1 MEYQYSLSPIVRLNV
16 IVKYS
21 MNNFLHQFE
30 VQTKQSVALNTT
42 NSIKIKRKP
51 SINIL
56 VLSVLKKKKINTH
69 SNAYVDNNR
78 KNVLQQQT
86 MKTAHGWDWTQF
98 ADNIQKKENRISFI
112 DIITQNLAPIYYE
125 NTCK

>member
-56 VLSVLKKKKINTH
+56 VLSVFKKKK
-69 SNAYVDNNR
+69 
-78 KNVLQQQT
+78 
-86 MKTAHGWDWTQF
+86 
-98 ADNIQKKENRISFI
+98 
-112 DIITQNLAPIYYE
+112 
-125 NTCK
+125 

>member
-1 MEYQYSLSPIVRLNV
+1 MKEYQYGLSAIVRLNV

-21 MNNFLHQFE
+21 MNNFFHQFE
-30 VQTKQSVALNTT
+30 VQTKQPVALNTT
-42 NSIKIKRKP
+42 NAIKIKRKP

-56 VLSVLKKKKINTH
+56 VLSVSKKINTH

-86 MKTAHGWDWTQF
+86 MKTAHGCDWTQF
-98 ADNIQKKENRISFI
+98 ADNIQKKENRISFT